1 MNLDRLFTPEELV
14 AELKAESRSLGLPE
28 KSTEPV
34 IARVLEAVLAWL
46 DTREIITRPDLDRV
60 ISSEL
65 DKYSPDLA
73 LLYRNREKII

>member
-14 AELKAESRSLGLPE
+14 AELKDESRSLGLPE